1 MNMASQWMSL
11 AVLAFGLG
19 GIAHAQE
26 AGNRLNL
33 VCDGGGAANKVAGA
47 TAFAWDNHGNSASG
61 TVLGERSQGFADQL
75 QLWIEGSEG
84 KARLPRVMLP
94 PIHGGDEGWFEITN
108 IRISAN
114 EITGTIGV
122 NVMNHPKLVIDR
134 MAGTVSLAG
143 KAGQFNGRCQK
154 FDPATAQRA
163 F

>member
-1 MNMASQWMSL
+1 MNMKYAIVAMALL
-11 AVLAFGLG
+11 ACSA
-19 GIAHAQE
+19 ARAQE

-47 TAFAWDNHGNSASG
+47 TAFAWDNRGNSGAA
-61 TVLGERSQGFADQL
+61 TVLGQRSQGFAYQL
-75 QLWIEGSEG
+75 QLWIEGSTG

-94 PIHGGDEGWFEITN
+94 PIHGGEGGWFQITD
-108 IRISAN
+108 IRISDS

-143 KAGQFNGRCQK
+143 KAGQFNGHCQK